1 MMTDKATIL
10 IVDDSPSNLQ
20 ILAAILK
27 DTYHIKAATSGKDCL
42 KIACSDP
49 RPDLILLDIEM
60 PDMNGYEVCSELK
73 DNIGKSIPIIF
84 VTGKDN
90 DGDEEMGL
98 NLGAVDYITKPI
110 SPAIVR
116 ARVNTHIELKLQRD
130 ALERM
135 AMHDQLTGIYNRHY
149 LIEAAQQKIARATRH
164 KHPISLLM
172 LDVDHFK
179 AINDTYGHS
188 KGDEV
193 LQEMSKVLK
202 AQNRAEDIVARFGG
216 EEFVI
221 LLDQCDA
228 VSAEDKSE
236 KLRKILAELNP
247 GGIKITVSIGIAEL
261 KSGEECFDD
270 VLKRADLAVYKAKD
284 NGRNCVVVT
293 R

>member
-1 MMTDKATIL
+1 MTDKATIL

-20 ILAAILK
+20 VLAAILK
-27 DTYHIKAATSGKDCL
+27 DLYHIKAAISGKECL
-42 KIACSDP
+42 KIASSVP
-49 RPDLILLDIEM
+49 QPDLILLDIEM
-60 PDMNGYEVCSELK
+60 PDMNGYEVCSKLK
-73 DNIGKSIPIIF
+73 DNVGKYIPIIF

-90 DGDEEMGL
+90 DGDEEKGF

-130 ALERM
+130 ALEKM

-164 KHPISLLM
+164 QHPLSLLM

-179 AINDTYGHS
+179 AINDTYGHA
-188 KGDEV
+188 KGDEI
-193 LQEMSKVLK
+193 LREMSKVLK

-228 VSAEDKSE
+228 FAAEDKSE
-236 KLRKILAELNP
+236 KLRQVLEGLNP

-261 KSGEECFDD
+261 KSEEDRFDD
-270 VLKRADLAVYKAKD
+270 VLKRADLAVYQAKD
-284 NGRNCVVVT
+284 KGRNCVVVM

>member
-1 MMTDKATIL
+1 MTNKATIL
-10 IVDDSPSNLQ
+10 IVDDTPSNVQ

-27 DTYHIKAATSGKDCL
+27 DKYHIKVATSGKDCL
-42 KIACSDP
+42 KIATSDP

-60 PDMNGYEVCSELK
+60 PDMNGYEVCSKLK
-73 DNIGKSIPIIF
+73 ESSGKHIPIFF

-90 DGDEEMGL
+90 DSDEEKGF

-149 LIEAAQQKIARATRH
+149 LIEAAQQKIARASRH

-179 AINDTYGHS
+179 AINDSYGHS

-193 LQEMSKVLK
+193 LKEMSKVLK

-228 VSAEDKSE
+228 VAAADKSE
-236 KLRKILAELNP
+236 KLRQVLEQLTP
-247 GGIKITVSIGIAEL
+247 GGIKITVSIGVAEL
-261 KSGEECFDD
+261 KPGEECFDD
-270 VLKRADLAVYKAKD
+270 VLKRADLAVYQAKD
-284 NGRNCVVVT
+284 QGRNCVVT
-293 R
+293 AE

>member
-1 MMTDKATIL
+1 MTNKATIL
-10 IVDDSPSNLQ
+10 IVDDTPSNVQ

-27 DTYHIKAATSGKDCL
+27 DKYHIKVATSGKDCL
-42 KIACSDP
+42 KIATSDP

-60 PDMNGYEVCSELK
+60 PDMNGYEVCSKLK
-73 DNIGKSIPIIF
+73 ESSGKHIPIFF

-90 DGDEEMGL
+90 DSDEEKGF

-149 LIEAAQQKIARATRH
+149 LIEAAQQKIARASRH

-193 LQEMSKVLK
+193 LKEMSKVLK

-228 VSAEDKSE
+228 VAAADKSE
-236 KLRKILAELNP
+236 KLRQVLEQLTP
-247 GGIKITVSIGIAEL
+247 GGIKITVSIGVAEL
-261 KSGEECFDD
+261 KPGEECFDD
-270 VLKRADLAVYKAKD
+270 VLKRADLAVYQAKD
-284 NGRNCVVVT
+284 QGRNCVVT
-293 R
+293 AE

>member
-1 MMTDKATIL
+1 MKNKATIL
-10 IVDDSPSNLQ
+10 IVDDSPSNVQ

-27 DTYHIKAATSGKDCL
+27 NKYHIKVATSGKDCL

-60 PDMNGYEVCSELK
+60 PDMNGYEVCNKLK
-73 DNIGKSIPIIF
+73 ENAGKYIPIIF

-90 DGDEEMGL
+90 DDDEEKGF

-110 SPAIVR
+110 SPAIVL
-116 ARVNTHIELKLQRD
+116 ARVNTHIEMKLQRD

-179 AINDTYGHS
+179 AINDTHGHS

-193 LQEMSKVLK
+193 LKEMSKVLK

-228 VSAEDKSE
+228 ISAEDKSE
-236 KLRKILAELNP
+236 KLRQVLERLSP
-247 GGIKITVSIGIAEL
+247 GGIQITVSIGIAEL
-261 KSGEECFDD
+261 QSGEECFDD
-270 VLKRADLAVYKAKD
+270 VLKRADLAVYQAKD
-284 NGRNCVVVT
+284 KGRNCVVVAK
-293 R
+293 